1 MITVTDG
8 DFGAAL
14 RAAVSGLSREK
25 LSEAMERE
33 IERVEDLMEGLA
45 EDSTQEPALEAWDL
59 YLCSLQLLEHYFHS
73 DEMTPDRLER
83 IYGQA
88 DLARERMAALS
99 A

>member
-8 DFGAAL
+8 DFGGAL
-14 RAAVSGLSREK
+14 RSAVSGLSREK
-25 LSEAMERE
+25 LADGLERE
-33 IERVEDLMEGLA
+33 IERIELLMEDMA
-45 EDSTQEPALEAWDL
+45 EDSSLEAVLEGWDL
-59 YLCSLQLLEHYFHS
+59 YLCSLQLLEHFLHN

-88 DLARERMAALS
+88 DLARDRVAALS

>member
-8 DFGAAL
+8 DFAGAL

-25 LSEAMERE
+25 LTDALERE
-33 IERVEDLMEGLA
+33 IERVEDLLEGMA
-45 EDSTQEPALEAWDL
+45 EDSTEEAAMEAWDL
-59 YLCSLQLLEHYFHS
+59 YLCSLQLLEHFVHN

-88 DLARERMAALS
+88 DLARGRVAALS